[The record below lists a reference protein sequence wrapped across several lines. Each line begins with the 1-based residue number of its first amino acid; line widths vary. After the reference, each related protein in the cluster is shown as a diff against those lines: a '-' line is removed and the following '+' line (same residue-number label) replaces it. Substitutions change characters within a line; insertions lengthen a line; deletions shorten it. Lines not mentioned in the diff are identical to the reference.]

1 MTQMTFLPATP
12 ADMVEEY
19 AEVSQQEGTEE
30 LYQTL
35 IDEEHGELRANFGV
49 CSGYETEELKEM
61 ADLIY
66 VLYGYARVK
75 GYNLDKAVERVHQN
89 NMGRMYQVGD
99 CTECSGTGYTQIGCT
114 DGMSRECPACHGVGE
129 HKWIERREDGK
140 IMKNKDYPKVD
151 LGDLV

>member
-1 MTQMTFLPATP
+1 MTTTTP
-12 ADMVEEY
+12 ADMVREY

-30 LYQTL
+30 LYRGL
-35 IDEEHGELRANFGV
+35 ITEESDELWLEMDNFGSRYTSA
-49 CSGYETEELKEM
+49 CPENELKEM

-89 NMGRMYQVGD
+89 NLGRMYQPD
-99 CTECSGTGYTQIGCT
+99 GTIL
-114 DGMSRECPACHGVGE
+114 
-129 HKWIERREDGK
+129 RRDDGK
-140 IMKNKDYPKVD
+140 VLKNKDYPKVE

>member
-19 AEVSQQEGTEE
+19 AVVTKQEGTEALYQRLIEEEYVE
-30 LYQTL
+30 LYEEMHTILRPTL
-35 IDEEHGELRANFGV
+35 NQQA
-49 CSGYETEELKEM
+49 ELKEM

-89 NMGRMYQVGD
+89 NMGRMYQPD
-99 CTECSGTGYTQIGCT
+99 GTIL
-114 DGMSRECPACHGVGE
+114 
-129 HKWIERREDGK
+129 RRDDGK
-140 IMKNKDYPKVD
+140 IMKNKEYPKVD

>member
-1 MTQMTFLPATP
+1 MPEFCQICAEEVSEGETECSYGHEVAGDFNYTLVTP
-12 ADMVEEY
+12 ADMVREY

-30 LYQTL
+30 LYRRL
-35 IDEEHGELRANFGV
+35 IEEEYDELQDEIWEFRGGFGTPAN
-49 CSGYETEELKEM
+49 ELKEM

-89 NMGRMYQVGD
+89 NMGRMYQPD
-99 CTECSGTGYTQIGCT
+99 GTIL
-114 DGMSRECPACHGVGE
+114 
-129 HKWIERREDGK
+129 RRDDGK
-140 IMKNKDYPKVD
+140 VLKNKDYPKVE

>member
-89 NMGRMYQVGD
+89 NMGRMRQPD
-99 CTECSGTGYTQIGCT
+99 GTIL
-114 DGMSRECPACHGVGE
+114 
-129 HKWIERREDGK
+129 RREDGK

>member
-1 MTQMTFLPATP
+1 MTTP
-12 ADMVEEY
+12 ADMVREY

-30 LYQTL
+30 LYQEL
-35 IDEEHGELRANFGV
+35 IAEESDELNNEIWHNLCGCGIPVN
-49 CSGYETEELKEM
+49 ELKEM

-89 NMGRMYQVGD
+89 NMGRMYQPD
-99 CTECSGTGYTQIGCT
+99 GTIL
-114 DGMSRECPACHGVGE
+114 
-129 HKWIERREDGK
+129 RRDDGK
-140 IMKNKDYPKVD
+140 VLKNKDYPKVE

>member
-1 MTQMTFLPATP
+1 MTQMTFLPKTP
-12 ADMVEEY
+12 ADMVSEY

-30 LYQTL
+30 LYQRL
-35 IDEEHGELRANFGV
+35 IHEEYDELQDEMSNGV
-49 CSGYETEELKEM
+49 LGLEEYNPENELKEM

-89 NMGRMYQVGD
+89 NMGRMYQPD
-99 CTECSGTGYTQIGCT
+99 GTIL
-114 DGMSRECPACHGVGE
+114 
-129 HKWIERREDGK
+129 RRDDGK
-140 IMKNKDYPKVD
+140 VMKNKDFPTVD